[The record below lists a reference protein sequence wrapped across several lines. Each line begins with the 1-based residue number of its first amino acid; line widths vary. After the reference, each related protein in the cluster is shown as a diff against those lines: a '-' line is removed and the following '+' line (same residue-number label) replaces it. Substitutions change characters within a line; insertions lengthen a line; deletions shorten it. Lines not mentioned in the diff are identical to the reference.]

1 MNMSML
7 VMQVQDNSMG
17 GMEADVIFIE
27 EDDPVMQGRR
37 RNLGEIIQNQH
48 CLYTFDP
55 VAQING
61 EYLRVVQE
69 ATLEWKARLAYAASR

>member
-1 MNMSML
+1 ML
-7 VMQVQDNSMG
+7 ILQLHDNRIR
-17 GMEADVIFIE
+17 GMEADVIFME

-37 RNLGEIIQNQH
+37 RSLDEIVQNLRL
-48 CLYTFDP
+48 LYTFDP

-69 ATLEWKARLAYAASR
+69 ATPEWDARLANAANR